1 MKKLTA
7 VICIV
12 LSLFLIV
19 GIISTRYIR
28 SERKTEN
35 ENFIYA
41 AKNIAYE
48 IGKYLETGEEEYF
61 RRAAAD
67 ITQMNSIAGTAE
79 NTVSEENAETLEK
92 LSSVLEYNP
101 EKLIS
106 EAERLKEAFKMIGEN
121 GENTDYAYAQI
132 QVALSNSGL

>member
-1 MKKLTA
+1 MRKAAA
-7 VICIV
+7 VICII
-12 LSLFLIV
+12 LSLVLIF
-19 GIISTRYIR
+19 GIISERYIR
-28 SERKTEN
+28 NERKTEN

-48 IGKYLETGEEEYF
+48 IGEYLETGEEEYF

-67 ITQMNSIAGTAE
+67 ITQMNNMSGSAK
-79 NTVSEENAETLEK
+79 NTVSEENAKILEK
-92 LSSVLEYNP
+92 ISSVLEYNP
-101 EKLIS
+101 EKLIG

-132 QVALSNSGL
+132 QVALNNSGL

>member
-7 VICIV
+7 VICII

-19 GIISTRYIR
+19 GIIGARYIR
-28 SERKTEN
+28 SERKNEN
-35 ENFIYA
+35 DNFIYA

-48 IGKYLETGEEEYF
+48 IGEYIETGEKEYF
-61 RRAAAD
+61 LRAAAD
-67 ITQMNSIAGTAE
+67 VTQMNSIAGTAE
-79 NTVSEENAETLEK
+79 NTVSEENAKILEK

-106 EAERLKEAFKMIGEN
+106 EAQRLKDAFEIIAEN
-121 GENTDYAYAQI
+121 GKDTDYAYAQI
-132 QVALSNSGL
+132 QIALTDSGL